1 MKISAGTLVKYKNKF
16 LLCHPTNSAWTG
28 TFGPAK
34 GGVEEG
40 ESLLDAALRETL
52 EEIGVDITKDMI
64 KNPDEPIEVIY
75 YKNKKKNFIHKK
87 VFLFKVDIDSLDEI
101 GLETEII
108 PKTQLQVSE
117 VDWAG
122 FLTKEEML
130 EKCFHRFNFLIDTL
144 D

>member
-1 MKISAGTLVKYKNKF
+1 
-16 LLCHPTNSAWTG
+16 
-28 TFGPAK
+28 
-34 GGVEEG
+34 
-40 ESLLDAALRETL
+40 
-52 EEIGVDITKDMI
+52 MI

-122 FLTKEEML
+122 FLTKEEIL
-130 EKCFHRFNFLIDTL
+130 EKCFHRFNFLIDIL